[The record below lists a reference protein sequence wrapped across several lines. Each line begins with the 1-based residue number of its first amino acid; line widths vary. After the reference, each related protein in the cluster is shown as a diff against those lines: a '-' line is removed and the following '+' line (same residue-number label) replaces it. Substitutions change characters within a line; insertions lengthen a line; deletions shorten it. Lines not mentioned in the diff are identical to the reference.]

1 MTQAQG
7 PVRYSGTMSWD
18 PDRYLRFTHQ
28 RSRPGV
34 ELLARTPDIN
44 ARQIVDLGCGT
55 GNLTALLAQRWP
67 EADITGIDSSEEMI
81 DRARSDHPSITWTIS
96 DIEKW
101 VPDEPVDLV
110 FSNAALHWVDDHEVL
125 FRRLR
130 SFLVADGVLAVQMPD
145 NWDAPTHRI
154 PADVLDSGEWPDA
167 ARPSLIRDR
176 LSPAEMYARWIQPAA
191 VDMWR
196 TTYSQKLTGD
206 DPVWTWVTGSVL
218 RPVLA
223 SLDTTDRD
231 RFARRCMALYREA
244 YPAESDGTTTVPFSR
259 FFLVAQAT

>member
-154 PADVLDSGEWPDA
+154 PADVLDGGDWPA
-167 ARPSLIRDR
+167 GAGTALMRDR
-176 LSPAEMYARWIQPAA
+176 LSSPTLYARWLQPAA
-191 VDMWR
+191 VAIWR
-196 TTYSQKLTGD
+196 TTYFQELSGD
-206 DPVWTWVTGSVL
+206 DPVWEWVTGSVL

-223 SLDTTDRD
+223 NLDAASRD
-231 RFARRCMALYREA
+231 RFAQHCKTLYREA
-244 YPAESDGTTTVPFSR
+244 YPSDSEGTTTLPFSR
-259 FFLVAQAT
+259 LFVIAQAT